1 MRILLKRYMQDR
13 RGATTVEYALI
24 VTFLSV
30 VVAAAVTSLGKQ
42 MYGILGNATA
52 AIH

>member
-1 MRILLKRYMQDR
+1 MQSLIIRFLRDR

-24 VTFLSV
+24 VTFLSI
-30 VVAAAVTSLGKQ
+30 VVAAAVTALGKQ
-42 MYGILGNATA
+42 MYALLGNATA